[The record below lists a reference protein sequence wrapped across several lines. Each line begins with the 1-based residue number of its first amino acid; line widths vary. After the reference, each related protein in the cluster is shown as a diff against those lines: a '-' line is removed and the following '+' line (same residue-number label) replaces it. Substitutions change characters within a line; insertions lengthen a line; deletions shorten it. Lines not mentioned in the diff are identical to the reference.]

1 MDLVPKLLQENK
13 MYKSWVSMMIE
24 TKIVYSMLIIVEAKD
39 EEEVDGKHT
48 TRTITIVANQT

>member
-1 MDLVPKLLQENK
+1 
-13 MYKSWVSMMIE
+13 MIE